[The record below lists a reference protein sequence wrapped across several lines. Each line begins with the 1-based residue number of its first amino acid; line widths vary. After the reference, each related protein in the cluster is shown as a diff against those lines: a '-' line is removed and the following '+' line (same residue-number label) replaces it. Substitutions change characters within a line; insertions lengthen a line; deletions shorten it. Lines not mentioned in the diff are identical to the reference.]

1 MCVSGLGKRPIEPLM
16 PNAKTPTLTR
26 VEAETI
32 QGQGQKLQHREIQ
45 KKWRQSRDG
54 QGLEVED
61 AGDAV
66 WDARV
71 CLS

>member
-1 MCVSGLGKRPIEPLM
+1 M
-16 PNAKTPTLTR
+16 PDTKTPALTR

-45 KKWRQSRDG
+45 KKWRQSRDV
-54 QGLEVED
+54 QGLEDVKD

-66 WDARV
+66 RDVRV

>member
-1 MCVSGLGKRPIEPLM
+1 VVSVEDPIEALM
-16 PNAKTPTLTR
+16 SNAKTPALTR

-32 QGQGQKLQHREIQ
+32 QGQGQKLQHREIR
-45 KKWRQSRDG
+45 KKWRQSRDV
-54 QGLEVED
+54 QGLEEIED

>member
-1 MCVSGLGKRPIEPLM
+1 M
-16 PNAKTPTLTR
+16 PNAKTPALTR

-54 QGLEVED
+54 QGLEEIKD

-71 CLS
+71 CLFVCLYKREWRLYQ